1 MPENP
6 IVFVVDDDALMR
18 TLLSRVLTAAG
29 MRVTSFGSAAELLR
43 EGDLETADVL
53 LLDLRMPDMSGIE
66 LHQRLQHRGL
76 DLPVLFISGAA
87 DLATAVTAMRNGAAD
102 FIEKPFQGDLLI
114 ESVRRAVARHAD
126 RTPTSKPMVDPLFL
140 ARLEALTL
148 REREVFDLLVTGMS
162 SKMIARELGG
172 SFRTI
177 ESHRAQVM
185 RKMTARHLPD
195 LVRMSIESVAHR

>member
-6 IVFVVDDDALMR
+6 NVFVVDDDALMR
-18 TLLSRVLTAAG
+18 ALLSRVLTAAG
-29 MRVTSFGSAAELLR
+29 MRVTSFGSADELLR
-43 EGDLETADVL
+43 EGDLNTACVL
-53 LLDLRMPDMSGIE
+53 LLDLKMPEMSGTE
-66 LHQRLQHRGL
+66 LHQLLQHRGIEV
-76 DLPVLFISGAA
+76 PVLFISGSA

-102 FIEKPFQGDLLI
+102 FIEKPVQGDLLI
-114 ESVRRAVARHAD
+114 ESVHRAVARHAD
-126 RTPTSKPMVDPLFL
+126 RMPTSKPADPLFL

-185 RKMTARHLPD
+185 RKMAARHLSD
-195 LVRMSIESVAHR
+195 LVRMSIESVAPR